1 LRIPR
6 RIAVL
11 TLAGLGALATA
22 FPAAAGSTIP
32 IESAATTFNVPLT
45 TLKEMHFLRVVKQ
58 SQDFSCGSAA
68 VATLLT
74 YHYGHP
80 IAEESVLKAMFAV
93 GDQEKIRTEG
103 FSMLD
108 MKQYLESIGLRADG
122 YEVGI
127 DKIAEVGIPGIVLVK
142 TKGYLHF
149 VVLKGIRGDRVL
161 IGDPALGAR
170 FMSRADFQDIW
181 NGIFF
186 VIVGHTR
193 EAKQEFNRPEDWAT
207 VAQAPLAGA
216 VTGYSLAN
224 ITLFMPGR
232 SNF

>member
-1 LRIPR
+1 MHAHRPATVL
-6 RIAVL
+6 IAASL
-11 TLAGLGALATA
+11 CSLAWLL
-22 FPAAAGSTIP
+22 PAVAGSIP

-45 TLKEMHFLRVVKQ
+45 TLKEMRFMRVVKQ

-68 VATLLT
+68 LATLLT

-80 IAEESVLKAMFAV
+80 VVEDSVLQSMFAV
-93 GDQEKIRTEG
+93 GDQEKIRKEG

-108 MKQYLESIGLRADG
+108 MKEYLKSVGFRAEG

-127 DKIAEVGIPGIVLVK
+127 DKIADVGVPGIALIK

-149 VVLKGIRGDRVL
+149 VVLKGVRGDRIL
-161 IGDPALGAR
+161 IGDPALGAK
-170 FMSRADFQDIW
+170 FMSRAEFQEIW

-193 EAKQEFNRPEDWAT
+193 EAKQEFNRTEDWAT
-207 VAQAPLAGA
+207 VAQAPLGGI
-216 VTGYSLAN
+216 VSGHSLADL
-224 ITLFMPGR
+224 TLFMRGR
-232 SNF
+232 NGF